1 MRCMS
6 SHEVH
11 PSILQPIKSGKVRD
25 IYDAGEHFVIVASD
39 RVSAFD
45 CILPTPIPDKG
56 RVLATLSNWWFERTQ
71 GIVPNH
77 IVSADAGAFPKPF
90 DAMASEW
97 SGRAVLV
104 KKASV
109 LPVECV
115 VRGFLAGSG
124 WKEYQKTQSVC
135 GVELP
140 SGLRES
146 DRLPQPIFTPTT
158 KADQGHDEPISFEQT
173 EEILGSQQAHQVREV
188 SLRLYEF
195 ASRVASERGVLLA
208 DTKFEFGL
216 IDQKLHVVDEIFTPD
231 SSRFWDARS
240 YEPGRAQDSWDKQ
253 FVRDYLEG
261 LDWDK
266 TPPAPALPPE
276 IVARTRSKYFEA
288 FERITGQ
295 AWK

>member
-1 MRCMS
+1 MS
-6 SHEVH
+6 SST
-11 PSILQPIKSGKVRD
+11 PSSSLVRPIKSGKVRE

-45 CILPTPIPDKG
+45 CILPTPIPEKG
-56 RVLATLSNWWFERTQ
+56 RVLTTLSNWWFERT
-71 GIVPNH
+71 GHIVPNH
-77 IVSADAGAFPKPF
+77 IVSTDAGAFPAPL
-90 DAMASEW
+90 DAIKDEW

-104 KKASV
+104 RKASV

-115 VRGFLAGSG
+115 VRGYLAGSG
-124 WKEYQKTQSVC
+124 WKEYQKSQSVC
-135 GVELP
+135 GVALP
-140 SGLRES
+140 EGLLES
-146 DRLPQPIFTPTT
+146 DRLPRPIFTPTT
-158 KADQGHDEPISFEQT
+158 KADEGHDEPISFEQT
-173 EEILGSQQAHQVREV
+173 EEILGRERAEQVREV

-195 ASRVASERGVLLA
+195 AAQAAGERGVILA

-216 IDQKLHVVDEIFTPD
+216 IDGMLHVVDEIFTPD

-240 YEPGRAQDSWDKQ
+240 YEPGRAQDSFDKQ

-276 IVARTRSKYFEA
+276 IVSRTQAKYFEA
-288 FERITGQ
+288 FERVTGQ
-295 AWK
+295 AWRAL